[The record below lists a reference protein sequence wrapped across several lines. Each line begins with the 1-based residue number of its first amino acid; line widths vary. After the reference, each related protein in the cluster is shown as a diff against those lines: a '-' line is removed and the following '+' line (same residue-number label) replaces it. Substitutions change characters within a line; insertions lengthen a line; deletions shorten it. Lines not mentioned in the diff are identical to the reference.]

1 MPGENGWSEMLASSL
16 GKVKLMSGTLHIFRL
31 KADPLQYQVNYNLGV
46 HSWVQVFEPAGL
58 DEFLRHSAVL
68 PPDEVDA
75 MLDELRSKGSTSE
88 ANVDI
93 GESHLG
99 EMGFAESSSEE

>member
-1 MPGENGWSEMLASSL
+1 
-16 GKVKLMSGTLHIFRL
+16 MSGTLHIFRL
-31 KADPLQYQVNYNLGV
+31 KADPLQYQANYNLAAN
-46 HSWVQVFEPAGL
+46 SWVQVFDPVGL
-58 DEFLRHSAVL
+58 DEFLRHSAAL
-68 PPDEVDA
+68 APAEVDA

-99 EMGFAESSSEE
+99 EMGFAESPSDE